1 MIVGKIFS
9 LDNFLRY
16 YSNYNYVCD
25 IIFRQFTKFDRINM
39 KEEKEQISHKAWN
52 KINLLYKISELKDL
66 TVKQMKY
73 LIPLIVKTIYEV
85 ISKANKLDK
94 LNKDMNDLIRMAL
107 NEKEKMERE
116 IQKEIQK

>member
-1 MIVGKIFS
+1 
-9 LDNFLRY
+9 
-16 YSNYNYVCD
+16 
-25 IIFRQFTKFDRINM
+25 M

-52 KINLLYKISELKDL
+52 KINLLYKISELKEL

-73 LIPLIVKTIYEV
+73 LIPLIIKTIYEV

-94 LNKDMNDLIRMAL
+94 INKDMNDLIRMAL